1 MNKQNESQSFF
12 GDGDLNKDKLF
23 VDIPDE
29 QISPDYDRIPNGYD
43 PMGEIYLRGRA
54 FRSMAGGRI
63 PWWVLISGW
72 ILFGSM
78 NLLILLLVIVSQS
91 FAPLVL
97 LVITLLPV
105 IILWRGTFNKI
116 SSRKRRKG

>member
-12 GDGDLNKDKLF
+12 DDDDLNKDKLF

-78 NLLILLLVIVSQS
+78 NLFILLLVIVSQS
-91 FAPLVL
+91 FAPLIL